1 MPTFCCISSSFISA
15 FVRCFLRGVEA
26 VLGVEVPPSS
36 CDDVAAA
43 ELEAVCERVF
53 LGDGAAAGAS
63 AALLPSSA

>member
-1 MPTFCCISSSFISA
+1 M
-15 FVRCFLRGVEA
+15 RCFLRGVEA

-63 AALLPSSA
+63 AALFPSSA